1 MIRTKGANQ
10 SPQFQTFNCLREV
23 STNLYFDKFH
33 LLKVYKIS
41 TKKLEMSH
49 VPPRLKSDKKF
60 EEKLICC
67 SKIDKNLVN
76 FDPITQKSQKF
87 VL

>member
-1 MIRTKGANQ
+1 
-10 SPQFQTFNCLREV
+10 
-23 STNLYFDKFH
+23 
-33 LLKVYKIS
+33 
-41 TKKLEMSH
+41 MSH